1 MRYPTRNS
9 EMPVKSVASAAD
21 RWVPDGLDV
30 SRGRRAGLMGFGL
43 GGSDRVAGVGAW
55 MCVRDVGWRRF
66 LGPGGPFFSRRVGL
80 VAGQVGEGRA

>member
-9 EMPVKSVASAAD
+9 EMQSD
-21 RWVPDGLDV
+21 RLLLPQNPWVPDGLDV

-43 GGSDRVAGVGAW
+43 GGSDRVAGVGAC